1 MKKSIP
7 VFGAILFL
15 LMMVSTASAAK
26 FSIGGFAGVN
36 IPLFQEDVKSGLLFG
51 AKGRIAVLPFLG
63 VEPNFVYSKYG
74 DKDFDIGG
82 LSMSRES
89 GTITSFGLDLLLMT
103 PGEFSRGRFYALLG
117 VNSNSLKR
125 EGLADQTQL
134 GLSFGTGFEFLPTD
148 ILGIEVRARLHGI
161 SLEGG
166 GGRNNLEL
174 SGGLNYHFGKE

>member
-15 LMMVSTASAAK
+15 LIIVSTASAGK

-36 IPLFQEDVKSGLLFG
+36 IPLFQDDVKSGLLFG

-63 VEPNFVYSKYG
+63 VEPNFVYTKG
-74 DKDFDIGG
+74 DKDFDVGG
-82 LSMSRES
+82 QSMNR
-89 GTITSFGLDLLLMT
+89 GALTITSFGVDLLLMT

-117 VNSNSLKR
+117 INSNSLKR
-125 EGLADQTQL
+125 EGLANQTQL